1 MKKCLF
7 VLVAVFAITS
17 VASAQVGPPVSLHV
31 GGAVSLPNSPD
42 AFADFYKTGF
52 HGMVGVGYDLMPNL
66 QAVGKIEYHRF
77 ALDIDADPILAA
89 ADVTGGGHNNLW
101 MFGADGRYAFSVPAS
116 PVKPYVLGGL
126 GFARMS
132 ISDLEGSDPLVAS
145 FNDVNP
151 EPQTDFYFNL
161 GVGVELKTGPM
172 WSMFAQVRYVSVA
185 TEGESSAFIPITLG
199 LKFF

>member
-1 MKKCLF
+1 MKKSLF
-7 VLVAVFAITS
+7 VLAAVFAVAS

-52 HGMVGVGYDLMPNL
+52 HGMAGLGYKLMPNF
-66 QAVGKIEYHRF
+66 QMIGKIEFHRF
-77 ALDIDADPILAA
+77 ALDVDADPSLAA
-89 ADVTGGGHNNLW
+89 AEITGGGHNNLW
-101 MFGADGRYAFSVPAS
+101 MFGADGRYAFGLPAA
-116 PVKPYVLGGL
+116 PFKPFVLGGV

-132 ISDLEGSDPLVAS
+132 ISDLEGTNPLIAS
-145 FNDVNP
+145 FNEYNP
-151 EPQTDFYFNL
+151 EAQTDFYFNL
-161 GVGVELKTGPM
+161 GVGVELATGPM

-199 LKFF
+199 VKFF